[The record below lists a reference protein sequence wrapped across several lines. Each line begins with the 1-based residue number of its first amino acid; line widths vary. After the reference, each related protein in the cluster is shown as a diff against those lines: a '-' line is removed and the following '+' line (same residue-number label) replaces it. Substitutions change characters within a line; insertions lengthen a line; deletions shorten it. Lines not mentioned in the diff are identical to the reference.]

1 MMWQVSLPL
10 APAFAAAV
18 AAAGASW
25 IVAGRGREPLPAR
38 RPAAAVT
45 KR

>member
-10 APAFAAAV
+10 DPAFAAAV
-18 AAAGASW
+18 AAAGATL
-25 IVAGRGREPLPAR
+25 IARRGREPLPAR
-38 RPAAAVT
+38 RPSAAVT